1 MGNKKFPIQE
11 QKEVKIKQYI
21 ASYRAEKWEVLR
33 ETNAKEICGQS
44 SRKGERYP
52 EKERGMQK
60 NCPRYLHRPLLESL
74 PRTMSHIHRVKL
86 HNIK

>member
-44 SRKGERYP
+44 SRKGERDA
-52 EKERGMQK
+52 EKLSQI
-60 NCPRYLHRPLLESL
+60 SA
-74 PRTMSHIHRVKL
+74 
-86 HNIK
+86 